1 MILSPLPVH
10 RASTRG
16 RSSSV
21 VIHRIPAQ
29 YSRVLPLSVA
39 SPRSRRRTI
48 ATFTPPRP
56 PRVSPFAR
64 LPLELVWA
72 ALLAASL
79 SSTSEAKQVALVCK
93 YARRLAL
100 PALFATRALRAV
112 CSVHDFFVHARTA
125 SPLTPIGA
133 LTTSLW
139 LTATQSWP
147 PEAARAVVRECP
159 NLERLALT
167 NILALAPWVVAADT
181 GPLFAVVPAGQKLE
195 LTLVGHNT
203 AEDVYT
209 FVRNDPASAAAMGR
223 RLATLRV
230 LKPRSAFPSRFHERT
245 DSALP
250 GTAITTDEGV
260 VDAMLTFCLNV
271 ERVAVPYVPVTVPNS
286 ALEACL
292 EKEIDLI
299 EDWIEETG
307 INPKISIE
315 LLASAAELESMAR
328 PGESGA
334 KGRRFANDVQG
345 VDWPRNVDAAR
356 ERWMLEP

>member
-1 MILSPLPVH
+1 M
-10 RASTRG
+10 T
-16 RSSSV
+16 
-21 VIHRIPAQ
+21 
-29 YSRVLPLSVA
+29 

-48 ATFTPPRP
+48 TTFAPSHP
-56 PRVSPFAR
+56 PRVSPFVR

-93 YARRLAL
+93 HARRLAL
-100 PALFATRALRAV
+100 PALFATRALRTV
-112 CSVHDFFVHARTA
+112 CSVHDFFAHARTS

-167 NILALAPWVVAADT
+167 NILALAPWVAAPDA
-181 GPLFAVVPAGQKLE
+181 GPLFAHAAAGQKLE
-195 LTLVGHNT
+195 LTLVGQNT
-203 AEDVYT
+203 AEDVYA
-209 FVRNDPASAAAMGR
+209 FVRNDPASAAAMAR
-223 RLATLRV
+223 RLTTLRV

-245 DSALP
+245 EGALP
-250 GTAITTDEGV
+250 GATPTTDESV
-260 VDAMLTFCLNV
+260 VAAMLTFCLDV
-271 ERVAVPYVPVTVPNS
+271 DRVAVPYVPVTAPDS
-286 ALEACL
+286 TLEAYL

-307 INPKISIE
+307 INPITSIE
-315 LLASAAELESMAR
+315 LLASAAELESMPR
-328 PGESGA
+328 FKESGA
-334 KGRRFANDVQG
+334 KGRRFVNNLQG

-356 ERWMLEP
+356 ERWMLEH